1 MYGSIAQ
8 LPLQTLN
15 EDGKAPETRIADA
28 ASAREIFQ
36 KLIMADELRN
46 NTRAKLR
53 GLVDGN
59 PPYNPAEL
67 RRNNQAFRTNVNF
80 RESEAFLTLAMSAF
94 YDVFAEVP
102 TYANV
107 RTAYGNDMDKREEL
121 SKIITEEF
129 DRLQKLDKDFDYLV
143 PPPRCQV

>member
-1 MYGSIAQ
+1 MYGNLAQ
-8 LPLQTLN
+8 LPLETIN
-15 EDGKAPETRIADA
+15 ENGKAPETRIADA

-36 KLIMADELRN
+36 KLIMADQLRN
-46 NTRAKLR
+46 VTRAKLR

-102 TYANV
+102 TYANI
-107 RTAYGNDMDKREEL
+107 RTA
-121 SKIITEEF
+121 
-129 DRLQKLDKDFDYLV
+129 
-143 PPPRCQV
+143 